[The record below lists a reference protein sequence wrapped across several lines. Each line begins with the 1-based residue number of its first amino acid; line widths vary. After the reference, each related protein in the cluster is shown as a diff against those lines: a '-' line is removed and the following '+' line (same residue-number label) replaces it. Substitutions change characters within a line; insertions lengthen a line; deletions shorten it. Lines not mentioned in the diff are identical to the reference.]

1 MKKKTRM
8 REFCLLLLISHAN
21 FFKYY
26 YSLENDRELT
36 IIFLVKITITIFV
49 INITCKVF
57 KTTLLSSWIDLFSP
71 LFSCFRWNK
80 KNKKMRKWECFEKRG
95 QSEKQEHDLWP
106 QSERKCVV
114 LKDQGRIRLKGP
126 NYYKFYS

>member
-57 KTTLLSSWIDLFSP
+57 KTTLLSLWIDLFSP
-71 LFSCFRWNK
+71 SFSFFRQDRCNK
-80 KNKKMRKWECFEKRG
+80 NRRVFWKAGTEWETRTWFMASIREEMCGAKR
-95 QSEKQEHDLWP
+95 
-106 QSERKCVV
+106 
-114 LKDQGRIRLKGP
+114 QGRIRLKGP